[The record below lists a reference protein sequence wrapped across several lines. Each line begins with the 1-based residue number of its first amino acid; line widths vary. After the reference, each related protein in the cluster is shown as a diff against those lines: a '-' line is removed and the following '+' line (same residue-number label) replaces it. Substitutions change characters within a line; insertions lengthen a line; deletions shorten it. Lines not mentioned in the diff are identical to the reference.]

1 MKNLESNKLIVDFM
15 GIKPNMYSPDNYGW
29 ADQPYYSINEDTFE
43 KVMKGIVS
51 YVKYDSDWNW
61 LMIVVEKIESIV
73 FPNDVFYNLN
83 ILGGCQ
89 VYVVSSNMEELVDV
103 LGETKLLSVY
113 KACVEF
119 IKWYNNENI

>member
-1 MKNLESNKLIVDFM
+1 MKNLESNRLIVDFM
-15 GIKPNMYSPDNYGW
+15 GIKSHMYSPDNYGW
-29 ADQPYYSINEDTFE
+29 ADQPYYSIHEDTPE

-61 LMIVVEKIESIV
+61 LMKVVEKIESIV
-73 FPNDVFYNLN
+73 FSNDVFYNLN

-89 VYVVSSNMEELVDV
+89 VYIVSSNMEELVDIS
-103 LGETKLLSVY
+103 GETKLLSVY

-119 IKWYNNENI
+119 IKWYNNESL

>member
-15 GIKPNMYSPDNYGW
+15 VIRPVMYSPDIYRW
-29 ADQPYYSINEDTFE
+29 SDQPYYSIHEDTPE

-61 LMIVVEKIESIV
+61 LMKVVEKIESIV

-89 VYVVSSNMEELVDV
+89 VYIVSSNMEELVDIS
-103 LGETKLLSVY
+103 EERKLLSVY
-113 KACVEF
+113 KDCVEF
-119 IKWYNNENI
+119 IKWYNNESL